1 MPASTSLT
9 KWTPS
14 TTRASAT
21 VLTISAAATAA
32 ATRPR
37 LPRKRRVTNSSRQ
50 QPIVAPSAWP
60 EGNDKPGAAETGGQL
75 RAGSPDDF
83 LQCEAEAG
91 AAEDRHD
98 EPRRV
103 VSFASDQIHQRNQCE
118 HDAKYVRIKGFA
130 DGLGRAHQFRMIG
143 VDPVEHV
150 RDARVEAAQRCP
162 AGTDKQQE

>member
-1 MPASTSLT
+1 MLDDQCGSDGS
-9 KWTPS
+9 S
-14 TTRASAT
+14 N
-21 VLTISAAATAA
+21 AAAPSKEAQGDQQQQAA
-32 ATRPR
+32 AD
-37 LPRKRRVTNSSRQ
+37 RRAQRVAGRERQ
-50 QPIVAPSAWP
+50 
-60 EGNDKPGAAETGGQL
+60 TGRRRDGIGQH